1 MPRPRIICHMH
12 TLLDGKVDGIAN
24 ITDVGMRA
32 QHLYFD
38 LMLGKDRA
46 FTEHR
51 GWLSGRGTSEA
62 VLGGAREPELPDTF
76 DPVPEGD
83 FIAQPDADMF
93 YFAVDGSGK
102 LAWDRDTF
110 SYFDV
115 DAHVVALISGSV
127 PDAYKAFLRAQGVS
141 YIVAGH
147 DRLDMAEAVRRI
159 GDTFDITELML
170 GGGPTL
176 NWSMVRDGLV
186 DEISLVLM
194 PTADAQTETSPLFRS
209 TDTAGP
215 AAVEFAFRSAEPLED
230 GSVWL
235 RYDVVGEDVA
245 GEIVG

>member
-32 QHLYFD
+32 QREYFA
-38 LMLGKDRA
+38 LMFGPDRA
-46 FTEHR
+46 FTSHR

-62 VLGGAREPELPDTF
+62 VLGGAHEPELPESF

-83 FIAQPDADMF
+83 FIANPEADVY

-102 LAWDRDTF
+102 LAWDRNTM

-115 DAHVVALISGSV
+115 NAHIVSLISASV
-127 PDAYKAFLRAQGVS
+127 SDAYKAFLRAQGVS
-141 YIVAGH
+141 YIVAGE
-147 DRLDMAEAVRRI
+147 DRLDMAEAVRKI
-159 GDTFDITELML
+159 GATFGIDQLML
-170 GGGPTL
+170 GGGPAL
-176 NWSMVRDGLV
+176 NWSMIREGLV

-194 PTADAQTETSPLFRS
+194 PTADAQPHTHPLFRS
-209 TDTAGP
+209 TETAEP
-215 AAVEFAFRSAEPLED
+215 AAVEFAFRSVEPLSD

-235 RYDVVGEDVA
+235 RYDVVGEIAD
-245 GEIVG
+245 